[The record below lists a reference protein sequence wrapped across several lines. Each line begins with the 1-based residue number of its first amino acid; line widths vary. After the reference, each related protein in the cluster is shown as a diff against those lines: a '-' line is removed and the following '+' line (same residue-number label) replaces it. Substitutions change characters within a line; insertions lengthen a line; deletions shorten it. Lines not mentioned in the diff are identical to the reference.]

1 MVTATDCDGYCTML
15 DAGDGCTVLNV
26 DVLLDVLA
34 MVVVV
39 VVVVTASGA
48 FIMINYDLWV
58 VIQL

>member
-1 MVTATDCDGYCTML
+1 MVTATDCDGYSTML

-34 MVVVV
+34 IVVEV

-58 VIQL
+58 VL